1 MDERQLARGLGW
13 FSLGLGLV
21 EVAAPQRVSQ
31 GLGLRGKS
39 DLIRLFGLR
48 EIASGLGVLNGRRPD
63 RWVRARVA
71 GDVLDLALLGTALAA
86 DNPRRGA
93 AAVATAAVVGAT
105 ALDVLC
111 SRNLDH
117 GNSTAIS
124 GPLHV
129 ERSIT
134 IDRPPEDLYRF
145 WRDLEHLPGIMNHL
159 VSVKEFTPN
168 RFHCVGR
175 GVGGM
180 HLEWDAEITADRP
193 NEMIAWCSLEGAD
206 IDNAGCVRFE
216 PARGGRGTVVRVE
229 MDYQP
234 PAGRL
239 GATIAKLFGES
250 PDQRVAV
257 DLHRLKQLMET
268 GEIART
274 EGQPAGAGREYGTSK
289 KYDEFV
295 RT

>member
-13 FSLGLGLV
+13 FNLGLGLV
-21 EVAAPQRVSQ
+21 EVAAPRRVSH
-31 GLGLRGKS
+31 GLGLRGKD
-39 DLIRLFGLR
+39 DLVRLSGLR
-48 EIASGLGVLNGRRPD
+48 EIASGLGVLNGPRPD

-71 GDVLDLALLGTALAA
+71 GDVMDLALLGTALTA

-105 ALDVLC
+105 ALDLLC

-117 GNSTAIS
+117 GDGVPIS

-145 WRDLEHLPGIMNHL
+145 WHRFEALPRIMNHL
-159 VSVKEFTPN
+159 ISVREFAPK
-168 RFHCVGR
+168 RSHWVAR
-175 GVGGM
+175 GPGGLR
-180 HLEWDAEITADRP
+180 LEWDAEITAERP

-206 IDNAGCVRFE
+206 VDNAGCVRFE
-216 PARGGRGTVVRVE
+216 PARGGRGTVVRVV

-239 GATIAKLFGES
+239 GAAVARLFGES

-274 EGQPAGAGREYGTSK
+274 KGQPAGAGREYGISK
-289 KYDEFV
+289 KYDEFM